1 MPSWPAGCLAFTIRS
16 VGLGIVC
23 RVPIAASLPVLV
35 AASVVSLVF
44 AGLITVPAS
53 ASAAATTPI
62 AITEWEYNG
71 SEFVEFTNIDTVSVD
86 LTGWSFSDSAAV
98 AGSVSLGSLGTVL
111 PGESFILSEASA
123 TDFRAAWGLPS
134 AIKVLGGNPQNLGRN
149 DAINL
154 YDNTNTLVDS
164 LTYNDAGTGSVRGPR
179 TDTASAWPNSSADL
193 FGNNASAWT
202 RSTAND
208 AELSWTSAT
217 GGYIASPG
225 LSRFG
230 SALRWLL
237 INEINS
243 STDTVEIANA
253 SPAPVNIAG
262 WTQTDSGHSPGALT
276 GLSATTVP
284 ARGYVT
290 FTSNQ
295 GLSGGGDAVRLFLA
309 DGTSLIDSVAYG
321 ANEAEPGS
329 WSRCPDS
336 TGASFVHAATSTF
349 GAVNNCSVAPVDP
362 GTPATDP
369 NWADIVINEITSDND
384 SIGFAPRPTLGD
396 GIELYNTGTHNV
408 SVEGWKQVDSGAAA
422 AAAVFSA
429 GLYVNGALATVIP
442 AGGFGVFQSTKGLS
456 SGGDAVKIY
465 TPDGTLVDEL
475 TYGAG
480 QAGVD
485 ETVNSNHDFKSLA
498 RCADGSEAVLKLK
511 TATFGASN
519 VVACATGVPPVTGG
533 SGPEAAC
540 NTEDGGTAPGA
551 VPAGALTW
559 PGSQPVTID
568 AACAWVTT
576 ESGQD
581 LSGLAFDPSNSNV
594 LYAVKNKSHVWRLV
608 KSGTSWVNDT
618 ANGWANGKALRFPGG
633 TGSPDTEGITVGPD
647 GALYITTERDNA
659 ASGVPLDSILRF
671 DPNASGTTLSA
682 TDQWVLTADLGFTN
696 SSDANLGFEGVTYV
710 PDSFLVNAGFR
721 TDAGVLYNPANYPG
735 KAVAGLFFGAVEKN
749 GHLIAYALN
758 TDHSF
763 ARVADISTG
772 MVGVMEATFD
782 ADLGRIWAH
791 CDNTCGNTT
800 ALLTVDSSGAFV
812 VDRHYATPANLP
824 NYNLEGFAVA
834 PASTAVGGQRQV
846 LWADDGNRF
855 GHSLWA
861 GTIPV
866 DLALSRALSL
876 SSTSAAPGQQIT
888 LTVTGLT
895 PGDGYE
901 AVLNSAPMLLGSGI
915 ANGNGVLRLTVT
927 IPRGATVGAHTITIA
942 AVSTPSAILASAAF
956 TVTGSLAL
964 TGPSSPPSLLSS
976 ALVLLFAGAGVLL
989 GRRSRF
995 APLLRRIRPGGHGRA
1010 LL

>member
-1 MPSWPAGCLAFTIRS
+1 MPSS
-16 VGLGIVC
+16 
-23 RVPIAASLPVLV
+23 
-35 AASVVSLVF
+35 
-44 AGLITVPAS
+44 
-53 ASAAATTPI
+53 I
-62 AITEWEYNG
+62 AITEWEYSG
-71 SEFVEFTNIDTVSVD
+71 SEFIEFTNISASSVD

-98 AGSVSLGSLGTVL
+98 AGSVPFDSLGTVL
-111 PGESFILSEASA
+111 PGESFILSEATA
-123 TDFRAAWGLPS
+123 TNFRAAWGLPAS
-134 AIKVLGGNPQNLGRN
+134 IKVLGSNPQNLSRS

-154 YDNTNTLVDS
+154 YDNTNTLADS
-164 LTYNDAGTGSVRGPR
+164 LIYDDQGTGTVKGPR
-179 TDTASAWPNSSADL
+179 ADTASAWPNTSSTL
-193 FGNNASAWT
+193 FANTGSDWT
-202 RSTAND
+202 KSTAND
-208 AELSWTSAT
+208 AELSWAST
-217 GGYIASPG
+217 GTQIASPG

-230 SALRWLL
+230 GALRWVL

-243 STDTVEIANA
+243 NSDMVELANL
-253 SPAPVNIAG
+253 SPAPVDIST
-262 WTQTDSGHSPGALT
+262 WTQTDSGGTPAAFVS
-276 GLSATTVP
+276 LSATTVP
-284 ARGYVT
+284 ARGLVT
-290 FTSNQ
+290 FTSNR
-295 GLSGGGDAVRLFLA
+295 GLGGSGDGVRIFLA
-309 DGTSLIDSVAYG
+309 DGTSLVDSVAYG
-321 ANEAEPGS
+321 ANEADPGS
-329 WSRCPDS
+329 WSRCPDG
-336 TGASFVHAATSTF
+336 TFAHVTTSTF
-349 GAVNNCSVAPVDP
+349 SAANICSAGPVDP

-384 SIGFAPRPTLGD
+384 GIGFAPLPPLGD
-396 GIELYNTGTHNV
+396 GIELYNKGTHSV
-408 SVEGWKQVDSGAAA
+408 SVDGWKQIDSGAAS
-422 AAAVFSA
+422 AAAVFST

-442 AGGFGVFQSTKGLS
+442 AGGFGVFQSTKGLG
-456 SGGDAVKIY
+456 SGGDGVKIY

-498 RCADGSEAVLKLK
+498 RCADGSEALLKLK
-511 TATFGASN
+511 TATFGTSN

-540 NTEDGGTAPGA
+540 NTENAGTAPGTL
-551 VPAGALTW
+551 PAGALTW

-581 LSGLAFDPSNSNV
+581 LSGLAFDPSNANV
-594 LYAVKNKSHVWRLV
+594 LYAVKNKSHVWRLLR
-608 KSGTSWVNDT
+608 SGTSWVNDT
-618 ANGWANGKALRFPGG
+618 ANGWANGKALRFPAG
-633 TGSPDTEGITVGPD
+633 TGSPDTEGITVAPD

-735 KAVAGLFFGAVEKN
+735 KTAAGLFFGAVEKN

-763 ARVADISTG
+763 ARVADIATG

-800 ALLTVDSSGAFV
+800 ALLKVGSTGAFV
-812 VDRHYATPANLP
+812 VDRHYATPSGLP

-866 DLALSRALSL
+866 DLALSRTLSL
-876 SSTSAAPGQQIT
+876 SASSAAPGQQIT
-888 LTVTGLT
+888 ITATGLT
-895 PGDGYE
+895 PGVGYD
-901 AVLNSAPMLLGSGI
+901 AVLNSTPVLLGSG
-915 ANGNGVLRLTVT
+915 AADGSGVLRLTVT
-927 IPRGATVGAHTITIA
+927 IPLGATVGAHTITIA
-942 AVSTPSAILASAAF
+942 ASSAPSAILASAAF
-956 TVTGSLAL
+956 AVGGSLAL
-964 TGPSSPPSLLSS
+964 TGPSSPATQFSA
-976 ALVLLFAGAGVLL
+976 ALVLLLAGVLIA
-989 GRRSRF
+989 RRSRF
-995 APLLRRIRPGGHGRA
+995 APLLRRVNLGGRGKA